1 MRQLSKSYALEVD
14 CSDSSGTPKCA
25 RKLLFRVLKGST
37 IFGFK
42 VLTEI
47 TAMNL
52 AMKNLILAS
61 LLLIPH
67 FAMARRPAARAN
79 TGSYTMSLTFFKCVE
94 SPSGLCAKDI
104 KDGGG
109 SVPYVTYR
117 TNVVY
122 EVDHC
127 PEFSSKILERMKVTS
142 TDNLGATIEGFT
154 ITGNGF
160 STTDQLIV
168 TNWMQ

>member
-1 MRQLSKSYALEVD
+1 
-14 CSDSSGTPKCA
+14 
-25 RKLLFRVLKGST
+25 
-37 IFGFK
+37 
-42 VLTEI
+42 
-47 TAMNL
+47 
-52 AMKNLILAS
+52 MKNLILAS
-61 LLLIPH
+61 LLVIPH
-67 FAMARRPAARAN
+67 FAMARRPVARAN
-79 TGSYTMSLTFFKCVE
+79 TGSYTLNVTFFKCVE
-94 SPSGLCAKDI
+94 SASGLCAKDI
-104 KDGGG
+104 KDGGS

-127 PEFSSKILERMKVTS
+127 PELSSKILERMKATS
-142 TDNLGATIEGFT
+142 ADSLGAMIEGFT